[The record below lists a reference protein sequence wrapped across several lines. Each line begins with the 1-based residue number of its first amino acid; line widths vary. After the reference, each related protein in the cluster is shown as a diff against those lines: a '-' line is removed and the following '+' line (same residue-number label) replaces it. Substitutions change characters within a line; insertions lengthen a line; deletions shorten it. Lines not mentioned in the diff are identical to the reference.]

1 MKLFIIIAAIVLTL
15 LYIMFSD
22 PKSARNVSAASGRD
36 SILYRSSIRNSYPS
50 TKEVFQT
57 LDEADIPACF
67 LEADLSE

>member
-1 MKLFIIIAAIVLTL
+1 MKLFIIIAAILLTL

-22 PKSARNVSAASGRD
+22 PKSSKSVSAAGGRD
-36 SILYRSSIRNSYPS
+36 SVLYRSSIRNSYPS

-57 LDEADIPACF
+57 LDDADIPPCF